1 MGHLNHVKE
10 EYRALVRR
18 LEAGAVAMPEPKDPR
33 AWKGWKEILEILYTT
48 EDAELASRMP
58 VVPTELHDLAA
69 YLGSSA
75 EMLKPRLD
83 AMCDKG
89 LVLDL
94 VNPETG
100 SAKYVLSPPVVGF
113 FEFSLMRVS
122 DSIPKKRMAEALEA
136 YTHGDDAFAR
146 EAFGGDTVVGR
157 SLVHETAL
165 GDEVLPDVLA
175 WERATELISSARS
188 WAVALCYCRH
198 KAEHLGKPCDAPKEA
213 CLSLDGGADFIAR
226 RGFGRAIEKSEA
238 LDIMTAAR
246 ASGLVQVA
254 DNVRNKPTYICN
266 CCGCCC
272 GQLDAINRF
281 DLPAVNPSGF
291 MPHTALEKCSGCS
304 RCSRACPITA
314 ITMTAQRVQAKRKNA
329 LHPVVDTER
338 CIGCGVC
345 ADTCQKDAMTMVRRD
360 EQPHVPQNVIERSL
374 RMAIERGRLG
384 QLIYEAGVT
393 RGNGFLNQAL
403 RTLVSLPGAQRVL
416 ASEQV
421 GSRFLRAALS
431 RVPDPMGV

>member
-10 EYRALVRR
+10 EYRALVKR

-33 AWKGWKEILEILYTT
+33 AWQGWKEILEILYTT
-48 EDAELASRMP
+48 EDAELAARMP
-58 VVPTELHDLAA
+58 VAPTELHDLAA
-69 YLGSSA
+69 YFGSSV
-75 EMLKPRLD
+75 ESLKPRLD

-94 VNPETG
+94 VNPQTG

-122 DSIPKKRMAEALEA
+122 DGIPKKRMAEALEA
-136 YTHGDDAFAR
+136 YTHWDDAFAR

-157 SLVHETAL
+157 SLVHETGL
-165 GDEVLPDVLA
+165 GDDALPDVLE
-175 WERATELISSARS
+175 WERATAIISSARS
-188 WAVALCYCRH
+188 WAVAMCYCRH

-246 ASGLVQVA
+246 ESGLVQIA
-254 DNVRNKPTYICN
+254 DNVRSKPTYLCN

-281 DLPAVNPSGF
+281 GLPAVNPSGF
-291 MPHTALEKCSGCS
+291 VPRCDLDKCSGCS

-314 ITMTAQRVQAKRKNA
+314 ITMTAQRVQARRKND
-329 LHPVVDTER
+329 LHPILDAER

-345 ADTCQKDAMTMVRRD
+345 ADTCKKDAMKMTRRD
-360 EQPHVPQNVIERSL
+360 DQPHVPRNVIERSL

-384 QLIYEAGVT
+384 QLLYEMGGSL
-393 RGNGFLNQAL
+393 GNGFLNQAL
-403 RTLVSLPGAQRVL
+403 RTIVSLPGAQRVL
-416 ASEQV
+416 ANEQV
-421 GSRFLRAALS
+421 GSRFLRAALA
-431 RVPDPMGV
+431 RVPDSMGE